1 MCGCTFQPPRGHRQ
15 AVKAR
20 KNKITKAKL
29 VPGSGAESLVFKA
42 ANAKIEDWDQSLTTR
57 N

>member
-42 ANAKIEDWDQSLTTR
+42 ANAKIED
-57 N
+57 